1 MDYHIN
7 EEKGPWMKMFDTI
20 SHWVQIN
27 LLFVLGTLIGGV
39 VLGVFPALLAIG
51 VIIRRVMIDGD
62 EPPMLATFMAEYK
75 QRFWKANGL
84 GLIMVILVAVTL
96 ANVWYV
102 YQTYWFEDSLSFLG
116 IIWTMGVFLFVYIVA
131 ALCLYMP
138 ITNVYFSSYTVKD
151 TIKFSLLSTLGTP
164 LLTFQLLVIASVSV
178 FFFAIFRSAIPFLGI
193 SVPLSVMM
201 RLAHR
206 RYRQFFVINV
216 TEKDLTIMNVRFLR
230 SASRLLE
237 GVEQLLADEEGVLNR
252 SHLQE
257 AILQHPNFQ
266 EGLSM
271 VVLDQNDR
279 LVRGCLLTKE
289 AENNSLCMAL
299 CIASRGKEAAH
310 IYDTLLTLIETFS
323 ARSGYSMIKVPHD
336 QSTYHPAL
344 KQRNQFDEALEK
356 AGYEKKDTMF
366 QRQLRRSD

>member
-1 MDYHIN
+1 MND
-7 EEKGPWMKMFDTI
+7 EKGPWMKVFDTI
-20 SHWVQIN
+20 SQWVQIN

-39 VLGVFPALLAIG
+39 VLGVFPALLAIA

-102 YQTYWFEDSLSFLG
+102 YQTYWYEDNLSWLG
-116 IIWTMGVFLFVYIVA
+116 VLWTMGVFLIVYIVA

-138 ITNVYFSSYTVKD
+138 ITHVYFSSYTVKD

-164 LLTFQLLVIASVSV
+164 LLTFQLLVIAAVSVS
-178 FFFAIFRSAIPFLGI
+178 FFAVFRSAIPFLGV

-201 RLAHR
+201 RRAHR
-206 RYRQFFVINV
+206 RYRRFFIINESN
-216 TEKDLTIMNVRFLR
+216 TGLTTMNVRFLR
-230 SASRLLE
+230 NANRLMESL
-237 GVEQLLADEEGVLNR
+237 EQLFSEEEGVLDR
-252 SHLQE
+252 TYLLE
-257 AILQHPNFQ
+257 TILQHPNFH

-279 LVRGCLLTKE
+279 RLRGCLLSKQV
-289 AENNSLCMAL
+289 ENNRL
-299 CIASRGKEAAH
+299 CIALCVAHRGKEAAQ
-310 IYDTLLTLIETFS
+310 IYDTLLALVHTYST
-323 ARSGYSMIKVPHD
+323 RSGYHMLQVPLD
-336 QSTYHPAL
+336 LSAYHPAL
-344 KQRNQFDEALEK
+344 KQCAHQFEEALEK
-356 AGYEKKDTMF
+356 AGYVRTDTLF
-366 QRQLRRSD
+366 QRQLRRS